1 MKQYITEAQRL
12 QKLAGITEARVLPQR
27 MGKRTLRG
35 SISPE
40 EWEAIG
46 PGFRTE
52 EWGNTFYIT
61 PQGFSFSMD
70 PETAFSTDPK
80 TAKLSCELQKDD
92 YDPGGFQDWVVDEV
106 FELKKL
112 FTAAGYDLEIR
123 EYGDGDLMLYLPV

>member
-1 MKQYITEAQRL
+1 MKQYIIEAQRL

-40 EWEAIG
+40 EWESIG
-46 PGFRTE
+46 PEFFTE
-52 EWGNTFYIT
+52 EWNDTTVYGT
-61 PQGFSFSMD
+61 PQGFHFFMN
-70 PETAFSTDPK
+70 PK
-80 TAKLSCELQKDD
+80 EARLACELQRDD
-92 YDPGGFQDWVVDEV
+92 YDPGEFEDWVIDDV

-123 EYGDGDLMLYLPV
+123 EYGDGNLMLYLPV